1 MIDTNN
7 IIQDQNKTILVHVVM
22 QISSYFKVKKK
33 HITILSNIRQNNQYI
48 TLDYKKFYD
57 SKAEPNFRITQA
69 S

>member
-33 HITILSNIRQNNQYI
+33 NILQFCQTYAKITNI
-48 TLDYKKFYD
+48 
-57 SKAEPNFRITQA
+57 
-69 S
+69 

>member
-33 HITILSNIRQNNQYI
+33 TY
-48 TLDYKKFYD
+48 Y
-57 SKAEPNFRITQA
+57 NFVKHTPK
-69 S
+69 